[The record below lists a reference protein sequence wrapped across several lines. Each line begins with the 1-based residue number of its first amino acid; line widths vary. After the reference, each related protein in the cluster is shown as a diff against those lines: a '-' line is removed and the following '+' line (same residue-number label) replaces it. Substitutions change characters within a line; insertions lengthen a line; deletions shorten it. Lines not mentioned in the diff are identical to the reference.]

1 MKVGKELAIENL
13 NNLRDKD
20 KIVLELLDKD
30 EFSIEDINK
39 PFKLAYNSLYETFSD
54 EEECYNE
61 WNLDEIKGY
70 LSCGQL
76 KVYEYI
82 LTNYERIKNMTIE
95 EMAKSRVKYVENDD
109 AYMGDFSVEDSR
121 SDYVYREEEALKRE
135 IAWLNSEVE

>member
-1 MKVGKELAIENL
+1 MKVGKELAIEDL

-30 EFSIEDINK
+30 EFSIEHINK
-39 PFKLAYNSLYETFSD
+39 PFELAYNSLYETFS
-54 EEECYNE
+54 EEECYDE

-95 EMAKSRVKYVENDD
+95 EMAEDRISQVDVDNLYI
-109 AYMGDFSVEDSR
+109 GDFEESPTDSY
-121 SDYVYREEEALKRE
+121 SDAVKMEL
-135 IAWLNSEVE
+135 AWLNREVN

>member
-1 MKVGKELAIENL
+1 MKVGKELDIEDL

-70 LSCGQL
+70 LSCGQI

-121 SDYVYREEEALKRE
+121 CVFVYREVEALKRE

>member
-1 MKVGKELAIENL
+1 MKVGKELDIENL

-70 LSCGQL
+70 LSCGQI

-82 LTNYERIKNMTIE
+82 LTNYERIKNMTIK